1 MRHFALFL
9 AAMVVPFAQGQPRPP
24 GEVLNQYLTMKQAA
38 AERVEQVIEVEIY
51 ASISRLKKQGR
62 MTGFKLITRAGGV
75 AYRSLRFSG
84 DVIIKTAVIARYLS
98 AETQAA
104 GNPEGLEISPANY
117 RFAARGTTVYG
128 DRTAYVYRVE
138 PRRKKV
144 GLFKGEVWLDSET
157 STPLREWGKFVK
169 SPSIFIKGV
178 TFVHDYVLTEG
189 RGTPRRLILSARTIL
204 VGKVDMTVWYCPG
217 TPESEVG
224 SYLGGEP
231 Q

>member
-1 MRHFALFL
+1 
-9 AAMVVPFAQGQPRPP
+9 
-24 GEVLNQYLTMKQAA
+24 MKHTAT
-38 AERVEQVIEVEIY
+38 ERVDQVIEVELD
-51 ASISRLKKQGR
+51 ATISRLKKQGR
-62 MTGFKLITRAGGV
+62 MTGIKLITKAGGV

-84 DVIIKTAVIARYLS
+84 DVVIKTAVIARYLS
-98 AETQAA
+98 AETRAA
-104 GNPEGLEISPANY
+104 VHPEGLEISAANY
-117 RFAARGTTVYG
+117 RFAARGTAAYG

-144 GLFKGEVWLDSET
+144 GFFKGEVWLDSET

-169 SPSIFIKGV
+169 SPSIFVKGV

-189 RGTPRRLILSARTIL
+189 RSTPRRLILSARTLL
-204 VGKVDMTVWYCPG
+204 VGMVDMTVWYRPG

>member
-1 MRHFALFL
+1 
-9 AAMVVPFAQGQPRPP
+9 
-24 GEVLNQYLTMKQAA
+24 
-38 AERVEQVIEVEIY
+38 
-51 ASISRLKKQGR
+51 
-62 MTGFKLITRAGGV
+62 MTGIKLITKAGGV
-75 AYRSLRFSG
+75 VYQRLRFGG
-84 DVIIKTAVIARYLS
+84 DTMIKNAVIARYLS
-98 AETQAA
+98 TERRVDD
-104 GNPEGLEISPANY
+104 NPEDLGISAQNY
-117 RFAARGTTVYG
+117 RFEARGTAAYG

-144 GLFKGEVWLDSET
+144 GFFKGEVWLDSET

-169 SPSIFIKGV
+169 SPSIFVKGV

-189 RGTPRRLILSARTIL
+189 RSTPRRLILSARTLL
-204 VGKVDMTVWYCPG
+204 VGMVDMTVWYRPG